1 MAQDSN
7 KQTLRKPPLTFL
19 CAFSLTCGVLWLQVI
34 TDIFKLRCPH
44 SSPVTV
50 APSNQPIRLLRAK
63 SAKFL
68 PNQIS
73 ASFMNSKTVPVP
85 ETQKL
90 FTSAPEPPVE
100 QVAASRYLFWRTLST
115 SLLCKSIYSVCNCNV
130 NFRATTRKLSVFVI
144 NYLISYEVMM

>member
-1 MAQDSN
+1 VAQDS
-7 KQTLRKPPLTFL
+7 KKETLRKPPLTFL
-19 CAFSLTCGVLWLQVI
+19 CAFALTCGDLWLQVI

-50 APSNQPIRLLRAK
+50 APSNHPFRLLRAK

-73 ASFMNSKTVPVP
+73 ASFKTVPVP

-90 FTSAPEPPVE
+90 FTSAPEPPV
-100 QVAASRYLFWRTLST
+100 QQAAASRYLFWRTLST

-130 NFRATTRKLSVFVI
+130 NFRATTRKLSVFLI
-144 NYLISYEVMM
+144 NHLISYEVMM